1 MIKVIKLKKLRGG
14 KKKYEI
20 TFEKNGKKYIRKFGS
35 QGMSDYTIHKD
46 KERRE
51 RYISRHKKD
60 LRTNDPMKPG
70 YLSMYI
76 LWNKPSLKSSL
87 ADYKRR
93 LGVYNRTKKFPKA
106 ISGSKKLSFGTREIL
121 YQDTREI
128 PYQDTSLSSLPTE
141 ALFII
146 EDYVKANNTVKKRI
160 ELIKKSLIVSL
171 LRHIDYEHIRG
182 TARANINKDAA
193 MRTMNVSAA
202 LSNDPNVYTQQ
213 AEANESFYRNRDLLD
228 VYVSNR
234 ENIRKRL
241 TEPYLALVPVDEFSS
256 RWLSSVS
263 RFIPA
268 GDFDFENEN
277 FWWKVIEYQLSQLS
291 TVRDNTAPIGA
302 ELSYFPSQFFRSS
315 SASGLRINT
324 QWLDAMIKIL
334 NKTGYPG
341 PQISRQD
348 PKWGSNNALKR
359 WARDALVWWQTPR
372 QNLTNFGAKKKKGS
386 KIPDNVVNKKLYAS
400 VKAKIR
406 RSVKGRRWGAY
417 DSGRLVREYKA
428 KGGRYSGKKGKTN
441 LGRWYREKWVDA
453 CSWPRRK
460 SCGSK
465 TKKKV
470 TYCRPSK
477 KIDSKTPKLVQ
488 KLTKA
493 QIKSRCKNKK
503 KSPMKRV
510 TKFGQPNQALI
521 NKMRKDMY
529 NQIISS
535 GETLKGMELAIKKR
549 CSKGFQHSFCQNIFN
564 QLLLSIYFSMIN
576 QPGGRSAMYKQNIN
590 DMKKF
595 IPKNFKAT
603 KLVIRK
609 YHIGKIQELTYY
621 LQDHTYGTFY
631 NARLASLLYE
641 YIRIYL
647 KSEKKPTR
655 RM

>member
-1 MIKVIKLKKLRGG
+1 MIKVVNFKKLRGG

-20 TFEKNGKKYIRKFGS
+20 TFDKNGKKYTRKFGS

-76 LWNKPSLKSSL
+76 LWNKPNLKSSL

-106 ISGSKKLSFGTREIL
+106 ISGSKKLSFGTRK
-121 YQDTREI
+121 I
-128 PYQDTSLSSLPTE
+128 PYQDSSLRYLPPD

-146 EDYVKANNTVKKRI
+146 EDYVNANNTIKKRI
-160 ELIKKSLIVSL
+160 ECKKNYIIVAL
-171 LRHIDYEHIRG
+171 LKHIGKGHITS
-182 TARANINKDAA
+182 TAKANVRLTAA
-193 MRTMNVSAA
+193 IRVIETNPELVD
-202 LSNDPNVYTQQ
+202 DPNLYNELTEAKQ
-213 AEANESFYRNRDLLD
+213 AYNRNSNLLD
-228 VYVSNR
+228 VYASNR
-234 ENIRKRL
+234 EKIKKLLNK
-241 TEPYLALVPVDEFSS
+241 PYISLIPIDDFSS
-256 RWLSSVS
+256 GWMSSVS
-263 RFIPA
+263 KFIPA

-277 FWWKVIEYQLSQLS
+277 FWWKVIEYQLEQLS
-291 TVRDNTAPIGA
+291 NVPDNRAPPGA
-302 ELSYFPSQFFRSS
+302 ELSYFPSGFFRSAS
-315 SASGLRINT
+315 PSASTINK

-341 PQISRQD
+341 PQISHQV
-348 PKWGSNNALKR
+348 PGWGSNNALKY
-359 WARDALVWWQTPR
+359 WAKNALAWWR
-372 QNLTNFGAKKKKGS
+372 SKRTNFGSKKKGS

-400 VKAKIR
+400 IKSKIR
-406 RSVKGRRWGAY
+406 RSIKGRRWGAY

-453 CSWPRRK
+453 CSWPKRK
-460 SCGSK
+460 SCGRK

-488 KLTKA
+488 NLTKA

-503 KSPMKRV
+503 KSPMKRI
-510 TKFGQPNQALI
+510 TKFGQSKQALI
-521 NKMRKDMY
+521 DKMRKDMY

-535 GETLKGMELAIKKR
+535 GKTLKGMNNAIKKR
-549 CSKGFQHSFCQNIFN
+549 CSKGFQHTFCQNIFN
-564 QLLLSIYFSMIN
+564 QLLLSIYFSMIS
-576 QPGGRSAMYKQNIN
+576 QPGGRSSIYKQNIN
-590 DMKKF
+590 DMKRF

-603 KLVIRK
+603 KFEIRLNDI
-609 YHIGKIQELTYY
+609 YKIQELTYY

-641 YIRIYL
+641 YIEIYL
-647 KSEKKPTR
+647 KSKNTPTKKSE
-655 RM
+655 M